1 MSQRSPVFWFGDQGV
16 TIDYVTTLVLS
27 RGHHTCN
34 FTICDR
40 AGNSTIYAVE
50 IDSHRV
56 GTSLRRDLAA
66 YVLHLVQEG
75 GPTSVVRRFKEKPP

>member
-1 MSQRSPVFWFGDQGV
+1 MPKASTIYWFGDQGV
-16 TIDYVTTLVLS
+16 SIDYVTTLVLS

-34 FTICDR
+34 FTIRDR

-50 IDSHRV
+50 IDSQRV

-66 YVLHLVQEG
+66 YVLRLVQEG
-75 GPTSVVRRFKEKPP
+75 GPTSVVKRFKEETP